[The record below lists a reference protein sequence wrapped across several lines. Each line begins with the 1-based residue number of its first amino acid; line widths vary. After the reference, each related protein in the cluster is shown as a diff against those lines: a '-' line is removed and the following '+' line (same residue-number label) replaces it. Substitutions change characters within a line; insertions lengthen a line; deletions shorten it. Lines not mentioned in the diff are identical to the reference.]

1 MIKLIELFLASTH
14 SHTHLRARVFVYCYS
29 TKMTQTQ
36 TSLLVLTT
44 LLLQLKWTQSQP
56 ADLGTFGTQNDV
68 QPGVIYSFPSEVG
81 RLHSSAD
88 FYALAFINY
97 TYTRQDGHQVV
108 YAQET
113 AKYGEGQISAVSG
126 PLVHVTN
133 AKDRADH
140 TACSCDIRGTNGQP
154 LPGKGWIALIKRG
167 ECKFDEKVACVYRNG
182 AIGAIVYDF
191 KEVPTLDKMKI
202 DDKTRKYD

>member
-1 MIKLIELFLASTH
+1 MRSRVQLFSVVRFC
-14 SHTHLRARVFVYCYS
+14 RA
-29 TKMTQTQ
+29 KMTQAPN
-36 TSLLVLTT
+36 SLLALTT
-44 LLLQLKWTQSQP
+44 LLLQLQWTFSQP
-56 ADLGTFGTQNDV
+56 ADLGTFGAQNDV

-81 RLHSSAD
+81 RLHSSTD

-97 TYTRQDGHQVV
+97 TYTRPDGHQVV

-126 PLVHVTN
+126 PLIHIT
-133 AKDRADH
+133 AKDHTDH
-140 TACSCDIRGTNGQP
+140 TGCVCNELRGTNGEP
-154 LPGKGWIALIKRG
+154 LPTGRGWIALIKRG

-191 KEVPTLDKMKI
+191 KEVPSLDKMKI
-202 DDKTRKYD
+202 DDKTRK